1 MTTKT
6 QAPALPP
13 VRGDARPWLW
23 PASWRIYTRRPV
35 NVWWWV
41 RREDWRPRITNT
53 RIRARDELVRWPGRD
68 AEIAALERLAARLRC
83 CEIAH
88 AAALVDAEKR
98 RDRKRLAVEEQAA
111 RNALAACWRETWAR
125 WAAGNPP
132 PF

>member
-1 MTTKT
+1 M
-6 QAPALPP
+6 
-13 VRGDARPWLW
+13 
-23 PASWRIYTRRPV
+23 SWC
-35 NVWWWV
+35 
-41 RREDWRPRITNT
+41 
-53 RIRARDELVRWPGRD
+53 AGPGRD

-111 RNALAACWRETWAR
+111 RDALAACWRETWAR
-125 WAAGNPP
+125 WAAGNPS